1 MSESKNKE
9 SKNNLKLKPKQF
21 KFATLI
27 ASPEG
32 KQMTVEEVCCTL
44 KISKDTYYK
53 NLRNPD
59 IMEEVRRQVKEY
71 ADAFHSR
78 AWHNLMESCDE
89 HNIQA
94 IKLYFELTGEHEDN
108 GGLITVRLID

>member
-9 SKNNLKLKPKQF
+9 SKNILKLTPKQF
-21 KFATLI
+21 KFATLL

-32 KQMTVEEVCCTL
+32 KQMTVEEICTAL

-59 IMEEVRRQVKEY
+59 IIAETRRQVKEY
-71 ADAFHSR
+71 AEAFHSR
-78 AWHNLMESCDE
+78 AWHNLMEACDE
-89 HNIQA
+89 HNVPA
-94 IKLYFELTGEHEDN
+94 IKLYFEMMGEHEDN
-108 GGLITVRLID
+108 GGVITVRITD